1 VRPAELSA
9 GSGSSKPGAGPT
21 CTVTVLGA
29 PDELTAW
36 NTPASLPTRQLRR
49 VPAPVQSVEESATPA
64 GALTVSETVLPSGT
78 PATSQRPLVTVP
90 ERPFRP
96 TVTPPSAADKD
107 ETVVLPVVLPVVLLA
122 CAEGVPEGDAETRF
136 GDLALGEALGKGLFG
151 ESVRVAEVLADALG
165 VGAPYPRRRCRARRP
180 RARAGYLTP
189 THPASRLLGDEQRE
203 CRDTRLTRGHAAP
216 LFGPDSAPEAV
227 GAPH

>member
-1 VRPAELSA
+1 MRPAELSA
-9 GSGSSKPGAGPT
+9 GSGSSKPSAGPT
-21 CTVTVLGA
+21 CTVTARGA
-29 PDELTAW
+29 TDE
-36 NTPASLPTRQLRR
+36 
-49 VPAPVQSVEESATPA
+49 
-64 GALTVSETVLPSGT
+64 
-78 PATSQRPLVTVP
+78 
-90 ERPFRP
+90 
-96 TVTPPSAADKD
+96 
-107 ETVVLPVVLPVVLLA
+107 PVVLRVVLLA

-151 ESVRVAEVLADALG
+151 ESVRVAEVLAEALG
-165 VGAPYPRRRCRARRP
+165 VGAPGPRRRCRARRP